1 MKSTVYYTVRRKKTN
16 KRKKNKSSRKIKKV
30 KNSKM
35 IIKKQ
40 KGGEF
45 TERLSY
51 TLLEDSEERFEF
63 NNLNSKINRII
74 DKKYNNQYL
83 FEKKTQQKNDL
94 TQKKKGVE
102 KLNFCVLVETTGNY
116 YAFDEHGLN
125 IKNGTTNAIKIEDIF
140 KIINDD
146 IVEIPYSTGI
156 EVQDL
161 INTKGCYTPFNLDVV
176 KEKIVDLNRILNTKC
191 PNLELQ
197 CDNYY
202 NLKGH
207 ISVYEDI
214 PFDGL
219 IICLYYN
226 GNCISS
232 ITLQIVK
239 NGIVKIESQTD
250 EHFQGK
256 GFNKLLRCVAVII
269 SAILICNDTDAP
281 FKILRSEPVNPVSA
295 WLLISNFKTNIMKKG
310 RAITIDEN
318 YETQLKI
325 LKEEELA
332 KPKKKKKGE
341 NTQLSADDDFDNEIK
356 KKLVFNKKYKFGL
369 IDVPLDDE
377 NVKKAE
383 EIFDKLDIE
392 CSDLPSTV
400 KTKTKKKST

>member
-30 KNSKM
+30 KKSKM

-45 TERLSY
+45 TERPSY
-51 TLLEDSEERFEF
+51 TFLEDSEGRFEF

-102 KLNFCVLVETTGNY
+102 KLNFCVLVEPTGNY
-116 YAFDEHGLN
+116 YAFDEDGLN
-125 IKNGTTNAIKIEDIF
+125 IKNGTTNVKKIEDIF
-140 KIINDD
+140 EIINDD

-161 INTKGCYTPFNLDVV
+161 INKKGCYTPINLDVV

-214 PFDGL
+214 PFDGV

-232 ITLQIVK
+232 ITLQVAQ

-295 WLLISNFKTNIMKKG
+295 WLLISNFKTNIMKIG
-310 RAITIDEN
+310 RTITIDEN
-318 YETQLKI
+318 YETQFSK
-325 LKEEELA
+325 LKEEELS
-332 KPKKKKKGE
+332 KTKKKKGE

-356 KKLVFNKKYKFGL
+356 KKLVFKNKYKFGL
-369 IDVPLDDE
+369 IDVPLDAE
-377 NVKKAE
+377 NVENAVR
-383 EIFDKLDIE
+383 IFNELDIE
-392 CSDLPSTV
+392 CPPLPRTV
-400 KTKTKKKST
+400 LTKTKKKST